1 MKSRVHLVA
10 MIVTAVLAGSLVP
23 AAASS
28 PAVAQEQTSWLGF
41 SS

>member
-1 MKSRVHLVA
+1 MKSRIHLVA
-10 MIVTAVLAGSLVP
+10 VLVTAVLAGSLVP

-28 PAVAQEQTSWLGF
+28 PAVVQEQTSWLGF